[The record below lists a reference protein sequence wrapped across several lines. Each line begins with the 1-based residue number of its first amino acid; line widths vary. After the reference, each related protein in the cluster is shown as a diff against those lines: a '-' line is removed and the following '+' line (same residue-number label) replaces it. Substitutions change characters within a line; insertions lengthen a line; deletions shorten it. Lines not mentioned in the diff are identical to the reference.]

1 MNKKTFFKK
10 ESLNRHSG
18 DNNEKNIN
26 GTYTNAYRIYIMPKE

>member
-18 DNNEKNIN
+18 ENNEKNITLFY
-26 GTYTNAYRIYIMPKE
+26 GDAHCIMPKKQ

>member
-26 GTYTNAYRIYIMPKE
+26 SAYGNAHCIMSKE